1 MLIYRGWGILAI
13 LIPIV
18 CVMIGISLFGEAGN
32 STLRGFLYSLL
43 VSGIIIVP
51 LGLYLKR
58 KGRKHDL
65 YFIPLFVWGIVWIT
79 VAFGFLLGKGL
90 L

>member
-1 MLIYRGWGILAI
+1 MLIYRGWGVLAL
-13 LIPIV
+13 LIPIL
-18 CVMIGISLFGEAGN
+18 CVIVDIAFFGEAGN

-43 VSGIIIVP
+43 VSGILIVP

-58 KGRKHDL
+58 RGRKHDL
-65 YFIPLFVWGIVWIT
+65 YFIPLFFWGIVWIV
-79 VAFGFLLGKGL
+79 VALGFLFAKGL